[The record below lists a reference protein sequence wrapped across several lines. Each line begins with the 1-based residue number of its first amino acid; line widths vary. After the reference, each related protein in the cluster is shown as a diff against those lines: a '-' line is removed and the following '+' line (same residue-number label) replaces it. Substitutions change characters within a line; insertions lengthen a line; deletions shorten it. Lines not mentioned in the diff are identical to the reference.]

1 MSWLPESAPGDT
13 PLDRVFGLTPVAY
26 ERFRALYAS
35 LWDGV
40 GIDPATL
47 ELCRLRI
54 ATLLGARGE
63 RCVRWSAACDA
74 GCTEA
79 QVNALPGWPESP
91 LFTDAQRLCLQFAE
105 MYVLDPHSVRDEDFA
120 DMRAHLDA
128 PAIAKL
134 TLAVAVFDALAR
146 FRLALDVA
154 PVADRT
160 EVVSG
165 PRAGATSLP

>member
-1 MSWLPESAPGDT
+1 MSWLPESAPGAT

-26 ERFRALYAS
+26 ERFRALYAT

-40 GIDPATL
+40 AIDPATL

-63 RCVRWSAACDA
+63 RCIRWSAARDA

-79 QVNALPGWPESP
+79 QVNALPGWPESL

-105 MYVLDPHSVRDEDFA
+105 MYVLDPHSVRDEDFV
-120 DMRAHLDA
+120 DLRAHLDA

-146 FRLALDVA
+146 FRLALGVDPA
-154 PVADRT
+154 T
-160 EVVSG
+160 EQPDLVSG
-165 PRAGATSLP
+165 PRSGTASLP